1 MLTDLVFTE
10 GMLCVN
16 FEERTYVNVVTDRGI
31 LFFFSFFALSRIC
44 TRGRSFSRSKVKIR
58 FKFQLGF

>member
-31 LFFFSFFALSRIC
+31 LFFLVFLLC
-44 TRGRSFSRSKVKIR
+44 HGYV
-58 FKFQLGF
+58 LGGEVLVGPK